1 MQLHL
6 FLNAYGLESDKAAKL
21 VDGFIQTQNDG
32 KIVVDQYAQQIG
44 RIAPIA
50 AGAGVSIDELNAAIS
65 CCHCNWCSC

>member
-1 MQLHL
+1 MDLHRL
-6 FLNAYGLESDKAAKL
+6 KL
-21 VDGFIQTQNDG
+21 DG

-65 CCHCNWCSC
+65 AVTATGVPVESNLCWIATGYRF